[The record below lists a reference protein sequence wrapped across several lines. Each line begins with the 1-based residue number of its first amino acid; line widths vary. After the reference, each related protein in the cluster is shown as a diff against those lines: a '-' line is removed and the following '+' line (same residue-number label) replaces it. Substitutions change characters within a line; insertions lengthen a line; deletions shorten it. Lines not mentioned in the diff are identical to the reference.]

1 MSAPAAFAER
11 EFSVI
16 KVAREIDENATY
28 WTTGGGAPLYAILLA
43 RMLGYAPN
51 AVYVTEDGV
60 IAPEPVLPFPP
71 MGAMTSS
78 QSGYRAAYWGT
89 MNTAGDHASLG
100 FMDYGILGSL
110 QIDQWGNINSTI
122 LGGSYEEW
130 SRRYGGP
137 GGAQTIAAQCWHTI
151 LMTEQQ
157 KRKFVERVDF
167 ISSPGYLDGTEG
179 ARERVGLPANTGP
192 YRVYTPW
199 ATYDYENRRLRLIE
213 RSPWVS
219 VDEILEECEYK
230 PLVAPEVK
238 VTEPPTDLELDT
250 YRSRL
255 DVRGQTMDR
264 GVWLVLGDDG
274 KYQRQEAGA

>member
-89 MNTAGDHASLG
+89 MNTAGEHASLG
-100 FMDYGILGSL
+100 FMDYGTLGAR
-110 QIDQWGNINSTI
+110 QIDQGGTINST
-122 LGGSYEEW
+122 LPGGS
-130 SRRYGGP
+130 
-137 GGAQTIAAQCWHTI
+137 
-151 LMTEQQ
+151 
-157 KRKFVERVDF
+157 
-167 ISSPGYLDGTEG
+167 
-179 ARERVGLPANTGP
+179 
-192 YRVYTPW
+192 
-199 ATYDYENRRLRLIE
+199 
-213 RSPWVS
+213 
-219 VDEILEECEYK
+219 
-230 PLVAPEVK
+230 
-238 VTEPPTDLELDT
+238 
-250 YRSRL
+250 
-255 DVRGQTMDR
+255 
-264 GVWLVLGDDG
+264 
-274 KYQRQEAGA
+274 